1 MKLAEALMERADLQ
15 RRIAQMNGR
24 LNNNARV
31 QEGEKPAEDP
41 RVLLRELEK
50 ETGRLEELIAK
61 INLTNS
67 AALIGGK
74 PLTWY
79 LARRDARQTQLQ
91 TLRSF
96 RDAASSLYERA
107 RGSEIKIVSTV
118 DVAALQKDLD
128 KRAKEL
134 RELDAL
140 IQNANWSTDLLEG

>member
-1 MKLAEALMERADLQ
+1 MKLAEALLERADLQ
-15 RRIAQMNGR
+15 KRLAQMGGR

-140 IQNANWSTDLLEG
+140 IQSANWSTDLLEG

>member
-41 RVLLRELEK
+41 RMLLRELEK

-67 AALIGGK
+67 TALIGGK

-140 IQNANWSTDLLEG
+140 IQSANWSTDLLEG

>member
-15 RRIAQMNGR
+15 RRIAQMSMR

-41 RVLLRELEK
+41 RALLRELER
-50 ETGRLEELIAK
+50 ETSRLEELVTS

-79 LARRDARQTQLQ
+79 LARRDARRDQMQ

-96 RDAASSLYERA
+96 LDAASSLYERA

-140 IQNANWSTDLLEG
+140 IQSANWSTELMEG

>member
-15 RRIAQMNGR
+15 RRIAQMGLR
-24 LNNNARV
+24 LNNNARA

-41 RVLLRELEK
+41 RALLRELER
-50 ETGRLEELIAK
+50 ETSRLEELVTQ

-79 LARRDARQTQLQ
+79 LARRDARKDQMQ

-96 RDAASSLYERA
+96 LDAASSLYERA

-140 IQNANWSTDLLEG
+140 IQSANWSTELMEG